1 MQQSLKA
8 ERTGPAQTQQDR
20 HWWRRQ
26 VERDFFD
33 LPRVQRVLL
42 SQMPLAISTLIVV
55 GFLILVDP
63 VLLGNE
69 LLVLGAAGV
78 LILTGV
84 AAMLPWRFLPQWCIL
99 VIPFADFVP
108 IGFMVHGANTT
119 LAGVGLLSV
128 FPVLW
133 LAWSDLRPVFTRIT
147 AFVGPLII
155 GWAPILFA
163 GEEPTK
169 AGLIKP
175 LLIPVIMLSLAVAA
189 TVVTESLRV
198 QAGRLEATNEM
209 TQRRAAQ
216 LDTIINT
223 AEVGVVVVDEHGND
237 VLMNTRQRAIH
248 RLATPTTNAD
258 PMEADLLVFEADR
271 TSLSRPARRPVR
283 RASVGEEFSGELY
296 WLGEGARQR
305 AMAVSAHQI
314 IDAAGNRQGAVVV
327 FHDVTAVLEAVAAQE
342 EFVASVSH
350 ELRTP
355 LTSILGYLD
364 LVMDDI
370 EDEVAARRL
379 AVVSRNAERLLS
391 LVNDLLGSARDAMT
405 VTRGPGDLHVL
416 LTRAVDAA
424 RPFARDRTID
434 LRLAA
439 APGLQGNFDAVR
451 LAQAVDNLISNA
463 VKFSHAGGVVEVSAS
478 QSDHGLLISVR
489 DHGSGMSPEEQ
500 GNLFTRFYRTE
511 SARKAAIP
519 GAGLGLAITQSI
531 VDAHQGRLT
540 VHSVLGQGSEFKLWI
555 PLLPLNELNN

>member
-8 ERTGPAQTQQDR
+8 ERTDPAQTQQDR

-84 AAMLPWRFLPQWCIL
+84 AAMLPWRFLPRWCIL

-169 AGLIKP
+169 AGLIEP

-223 AEVGVVVVDEHGND
+223 AEVGVVVVDEHGNV

-248 RLATPTTNAD
+248 RLATPTGNAY
-258 PMEADLLVFEADR
+258 PMEVDLLVFEADR

-364 LVMDDI
+364 LVLDDI

-463 VKFSHAGGVVEVSAS
+463 VKFSHAGGVVEVSGRE
-478 QSDHGLLISVR
+478 SDHGLLISVR

-540 VHSVLGQGSEFKLWI
+540 VYSELGQGSEFKLWI